1 MFTVRTDG
9 LTLAMETKRGDFSF
23 IKATCTGNESRKVST
38 CQGNRNTN
46 QRIAVLGEGHMK
58 PDDLHRYIT
67 EHMRMSHVYQPVML
81 RELLKSDGAATV
93 CLLYTSPSPRD

>member
-1 MFTVRTDG
+1 
-9 LTLAMETKRGDFSF
+9 
-23 IKATCTGNESRKVST
+23 
-38 CQGNRNTN
+38 
-46 QRIAVLGEGHMK
+46 MK

-93 CLLYTSPSPRD
+93 EPLVQLGGDWCFVSAFAPQTLFCLCP